1 MKIVV
6 DTNIVFSAI
15 LNSTSKIGKILINS
29 KDYFQFYTC
38 DFLRTELLK
47 HRNKLIDLTKLS
59 PQELEE
65 LEFLVTKNI
74 TFINEGLLPE
84 KTIIATENLLADI
97 DLNDT
102 PFVALTKHLKAKLWT
117 GDKKLSLGLQMKKYK
132 DIITTSQLS
141 ELLDNLE
148 RK

>member
-15 LNSTSKIGKILINS
+15 LNSRSKIGKILINS
-29 KDYFQFYTC
+29 KDHFQFYTC

-47 HRNKLIDLTKLS
+47 HRSKLLELTKLES
-59 PQELEE
+59 EELEE
-65 LEFLVTKNI
+65 LEFIVTEKI
-74 TFINEGLLPE
+74 SFINEALLPA
-84 KTIIATENLLADI
+84 KIIVISENLLADI

-102 PFVALTKHLKAKLWT
+102 PFLALSKHLKAKLWT
-117 GDKKLSLGLQMKKYK
+117 GDKKLSLGLQRKKFK

-141 ELLDNLE
+141 ELLDKLE

>member
-1 MKIVV
+1 VKIVV

-15 LNSTSKIGKILINS
+15 LNSRSKIGKILINS
-29 KDYFQFYTC
+29 KDHFQFYTC

-47 HRNKLIDLTKLS
+47 HRSKLLELTKLES
-59 PQELEE
+59 EELEE
-65 LEFLVTKNI
+65 LEFIVTEKI
-74 TFINEGLLPE
+74 SFINEALLPA
-84 KTIIATENLLADI
+84 KIIVISENLLADI

-102 PFVALTKHLKAKLWT
+102 PFLALSKHLKAKLWT
-117 GDKKLSLGLQMKKYK
+117 GDKKLSLGLQRKKFK

-141 ELLDNLE
+141 ELLDKLE

>member
-15 LNSTSKIGKILINS
+15 LNSRSKIGKILINS
-29 KDYFQFYTC
+29 KDHFQFYTC

-47 HRNKLIDLTKLS
+47 HRSKLLELTKLES
-59 PQELEE
+59 EELEE
-65 LEFLVTKNI
+65 LEFIVTEKI
-74 TFINEGLLPE
+74 SFINEALLPA
-84 KTIIATENLLADI
+84 KIIVISENLLADI

-102 PFVALTKHLKAKLWT
+102 TFLALSKHLKAKLWT
-117 GDKKLSLGLQMKKYK
+117 GDKKLSLGLQRKKFK

-141 ELLDNLE
+141 ELLDKLE

>member
-15 LNSTSKIGKILINS
+15 LNSRSKIGKILINS
-29 KDYFQFYTC
+29 KDHFQFYTC

-47 HRNKLIDLTKLS
+47 HRSKLLELTKLES
-59 PQELEE
+59 EEPEE
-65 LEFLVTKNI
+65 LEFIVIEKI
-74 TFINEGLLPE
+74 SFINEALLPA
-84 KTIIATENLLADI
+84 KIIVISENLLADI

-102 PFVALTKHLKAKLWT
+102 PFLALSKHLKAKLWT
-117 GDKKLSLGLQMKKYK
+117 GDKKLSLGLQRKKFK

-141 ELLDNLE
+141 ELLDKLE

>member
-15 LNSTSKIGKILINS
+15 LNSRSKIGKILINS
-29 KDYFQFYTC
+29 KDHFQFYTC

-47 HRNKLIDLTKLS
+47 HRRKLLELTKLES
-59 PQELEE
+59 EELEE
-65 LEFLVTKNI
+65 LEFIVTEKI
-74 TFINEGLLPE
+74 SFINEALLPA
-84 KTIIATENLLADI
+84 KIIVISENLLADI

-102 PFVALTKHLKAKLWT
+102 PFLALSKHLKAKLWT
-117 GDKKLSLGLQMKKYK
+117 GDKKLSLGLQRKKFK

-141 ELLDNLE
+141 ELLDKLE

>member
-1 MKIVV
+1 VKIVV

-15 LNSTSKIGKILINS
+15 LNSRSKIGKILINS
-29 KDYFQFYTC
+29 KDHFQFYTC

-47 HRNKLIDLTKLS
+47 HRSKLLELTKLES
-59 PQELEE
+59 EEPEE
-65 LEFLVTKNI
+65 LEFIVIEKI
-74 TFINEGLLPE
+74 SFINEALLPA
-84 KTIIATENLLADI
+84 KIIVISENLLADI

-102 PFVALTKHLKAKLWT
+102 PFLALSKHLKAKLWT
-117 GDKKLSLGLQMKKYK
+117 GDKKLSLGLQRKKFK

-141 ELLDNLE
+141 ELLDKLE

>member
-15 LNSTSKIGKILINS
+15 LNSRSKIGKILINS
-29 KDYFQFYTC
+29 KDHFQFYTC

-47 HRNKLIDLTKLS
+47 HRSKLLELTKLES
-59 PQELEE
+59 EELEE
-65 LEFLVTKNI
+65 LEFIVTEKI
-74 TFINEGLLPE
+74 SFINEALLPA
-84 KTIIATENLLADI
+84 KIIVISENLLADI

-102 PFVALTKHLKAKLWT
+102 PFLALSKHLKAKLWT
-117 GDKKLSLGLQMKKYK
+117 GDKKLSLGLQRKKFK
-132 DIITTSQLS
+132 DIFTTSQLS
-141 ELLDNLE
+141 ELLDKLE

>member
-15 LNSTSKIGKILINS
+15 LNSRSKIGKILINS
-29 KDYFQFYTC
+29 KDHFQFYTC

-47 HRNKLIDLTKLS
+47 HRRKLLELTKLES
-59 PQELEE
+59 EELEE
-65 LEFLVTKNI
+65 LEFIVTEKI
-74 TFINEGLLPE
+74 SFINEALLPA
-84 KTIIATENLLADI
+84 KIIVISENLLADI
-97 DLNDT
+97 DLNDS
-102 PFVALTKHLKAKLWT
+102 PFLALSKHLKAKLWT
-117 GDKKLSLGLQMKKYK
+117 GDKKLSLGLQRKKFK

-141 ELLDNLE
+141 ELLDKLE